1 MGFDNCLGY
10 LDGGINSWTSH
21 NSFDVIESIS
31 ADDLS
36 KTIESISLIDVRKT
50 GERSNGYLLNS
61 KHITLD
67 SFQDDLTKIDIKNK
81 HYIHCAGGYRS
92 MIACSILKRNGYSAV
107 VDVKGGFSSIRN
119 SNFKIINNE

>member
-1 MGFDNCLGY
+1 
-10 LDGGINSWTSH
+10 
-21 NSFDVIESIS
+21 V
-31 ADDLS
+31 
-36 KTIESISLIDVRKT
+36 
-50 GERSNGYLLNS
+50 YLLNS